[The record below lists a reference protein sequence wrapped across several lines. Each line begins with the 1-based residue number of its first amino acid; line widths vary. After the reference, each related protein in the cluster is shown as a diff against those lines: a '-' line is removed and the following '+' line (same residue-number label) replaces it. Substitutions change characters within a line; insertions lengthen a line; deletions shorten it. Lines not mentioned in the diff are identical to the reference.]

1 MSNTYSRREVASMRL
16 RIFTSLFGGLFVFLV
31 FSEFLNALF
40 NIKYDNLG
48 YSLAQRVPLAFK
60 PTVMVFFVLFSSIL
74 YFLVLRYLRPL
85 LRFLEKGDEPGKAR
99 GAAIRMPWVIIL
111 FQVSAWSFATIVYYA
126 IGGWQVASGIPL
138 FFGLLTKLSTG
149 FVSALYVTFMINL
162 LLKEAKRELH
172 ITDMRPGERDLFSRY
187 KDYLANFSAVFF
199 IASYGAYIGYYFAC
213 RDGALGLS
221 RFILSAG
228 PAFLALVVVGIVPIF
243 LSKREYRFQ
252 IDSIIKEMKELTEG
266 SIDLSQRIDII
277 NFDEL
282 GQLSMYV
289 NRNII
294 RYSSFTS
301 SMSQMVEQLVTA
313 ALSLSTTSQ
322 ENSSVSNQQAAAV
335 AEVVSTMEDADR
347 LGKAAAERAGEVD
360 HKSLKTLETVTEGV
374 NLMAKYLET
383 MESIRKSNENTLE
396 FIRSLN
402 EDIKTIWDVVRMINS
417 IANQVK
423 IIAFNAELEA
433 SSAGPAGKNFEIVA
447 TEIRRLADNT
457 VASTAEIRDK
467 TKLIEGAARN
477 LIDSSENTT
486 KAIQSGWDNSRK
498 IQEAFD
504 SVKTSSE
511 DTSQSAQA
519 INESMR
525 MQTGGFEQILMTM
538 KQIARSASDVAEST
552 SMITST
558 AQGLTGMVAEMR
570 KLAQSQEGS
579 V

>member
-1 MSNTYSRREVASMRL
+1 MSKTDSKRKVAFMRL
-16 RIFTSLFGGLFVFLV
+16 RIFLSLFGGLFVFLV

-40 NIKYDNLG
+40 NIRYDTLG
-48 YSLAQRVPLAFK
+48 YSLVQRVPLAFK
-60 PTVMVFFVLFSSIL
+60 PTVMVFFLLFSSIL
-74 YFLVLRYLRPL
+74 YYLVLRYLRPL
-85 LRFLEKGDEPGKAR
+85 LRFLEKGSDVDKAR
-99 GAAIRMPWVIIL
+99 GAAIRMPWVIIM
-111 FQVSAWSFATIVYYA
+111 FQVGAWSLSTTAYYA
-126 IGGWQVASGIPL
+126 LGGWTVASGIPL
-138 FFGLLTKLSTG
+138 FFGLLTKMSTG

-162 LLKEAKRELH
+162 SLKEAKRELH
-172 ITDMRPGERDLFSRY
+172 VTDMRPGERDLFSRY

-199 IASYGAYIGYYFAC
+199 ITSYGAFIAYYYAS
-213 RDGALGLS
+213 RGGAVGLGEFL
-221 RFILSAG
+221 FSAG
-228 PAFLALVVVGIVPIF
+228 PAFLALILVGIVPIF
-243 LSKREYRFQ
+243 LAKREYRFQ
-252 IDSIIKEMKELTEG
+252 IDSILREMKELTEG
-266 SIDLSQRIDII
+266 SIDLSQRLDII

-282 GQLSMYV
+282 GELSMYV

-301 SMSQMVEQLVTA
+301 GISQMVEQLVTA
-313 ALSLSTTSQ
+313 AFSLSTTSQ

-374 NLMAKYLET
+374 NLMTNYLQT
-383 MESIRKSNENTLE
+383 MESIRKSNDNTLA

-467 TKLIEGAARN
+467 TTLIEGAARN
-477 LIDSSENTT
+477 LIESSENTT
-486 KAIQSGWDNSRK
+486 KAIQSGWDNSRR

-504 SVKTSSE
+504 SVKASSE
-511 DTSQSAQA
+511 DASQSARA

-552 SMITST
+552 SMITDT
-558 AQGLTGMVAEMR
+558 AQSLTGMVADMR
-570 KLAQSQEGS
+570 KLTQSQEGGA
-579 V
+579 

>member
-1 MSNTYSRREVASMRL
+1 MSNMDSRRKVTAIRL

-31 FSEFLNALF
+31 FSEFLNAIF
-40 NIKYDNLG
+40 NIQYDILG

-60 PTVMVFFVLFSSIL
+60 PTVMLFYALFSSIL
-74 YFLVLRYLRPL
+74 YYLVLRYLRPL
-85 LRFLEKGDEPGKAR
+85 LRFLASGGEAGNAR

-111 FQVSAWSFATIVYYA
+111 FQVGAWSSATVVYYG
-126 IGGWQVASGIPL
+126 IGGWQVSSGIPL
-138 FFGLLTKLSTG
+138 FFGLLTKLATG
-149 FVSALYVTFMINL
+149 FVSALYVTFMINYQ
-162 LLKEAKRELH
+162 LKEAKRELH

-199 IASYGAYIGYYFAC
+199 ITSYAAYIGYYFASQ
-213 RDGALGLS
+213 DGALGLGG
-221 RFILSAG
+221 FLLSAG
-228 PAFLALVVVGIVPIF
+228 PAFIALIAVGIVPIF

-252 IDSIIKEMKELTEG
+252 IDSILREMKELTEG

-282 GQLSMYV
+282 GELSMYV
-289 NRNII
+289 NRNIT

-301 SMSQMVEQLVTA
+301 GISQMVEQLVTA

-322 ENSSVSNQQAAAV
+322 ENSSVSNEQAAAV

-360 HKSLKTLETVTEGV
+360 YKSLKTLETVTDGV
-374 NLMAKYLET
+374 NLMANYLQT

-477 LIDSSENTT
+477 LIESSENTT
-486 KAIQSGWDNSRK
+486 KAIQSGWDNSKR

-511 DTSQSAQA
+511 DTSVSAQA

-538 KQIARSASDVAEST
+538 KQIARSTSDVAQST
-552 SMITST
+552 SMITGT
-558 AQGLTGMVAEMR
+558 AQNLTGMVAEMR
-570 KLAQSQEGS
+570 KLTQSQEGNA
-579 V
+579 